1 MNIIN
6 TNLKFGTLTK
16 RKSTERIILHHRAG
30 YGSIESIHKLHSSY
44 GWSGIG
50 YHIYIRRDGTIY
62 QGRPID
68 MIGAHSAGSNYNSV
82 GVCFEGNFE
91 TDTMSEAQINAG
103 KQVVAYL
110 KLKYGINKVLRHSDV
125 CRTACPGKNFPFN
138 QIANS
143 VEVGNSD
150 VNNTTTIV
158 KDTTSSTTANS
169 IIETGQAHANNF
181 TSANIV
187 IDGIRGSETK
197 KAGIKVLQT
206 AMNLDYNAKLKV
218 DGEAGTETY
227 KALGYH
233 YVRRG
238 ETQYM
243 VTAVQILLMLKGYD
257 CQLECPGIFGSNLE
271 AAVKKYQRDY
281 QLTVDGIAGRNTIL
295 SLIH

>member
-1 MNIIN
+1 MEIIK

-16 RKSTERIILHHRAG
+16 RQSTARIILHHAVMN
-30 YGSIESIHKLHSSY
+30 GSVEDIHRVHLNN

-50 YHIYIRRDGTIY
+50 YHFYVRKNGEIYE
-62 QGRPID
+62 GRPVD
-68 MIGAHSAGSNYNSV
+68 MIGAHAAGSNYNSI

-91 TDTMSEAQINAG
+91 TEQMSDAQKQSG
-103 KQVVAYL
+103 KEIVAYL
-110 KLKYGINKVLRHSDV
+110 KDKYKISVVQRHSEV
-125 CRTACPGKNFPFN
+125 CRTACPGRNYPFN
-138 QIANS
+138 EIVSGQIVSSNNS
-143 VEVGNSD
+143 ATSPLPNKNGKKE
-150 VNNTTTIV
+150 IV
-158 KDTTSSTTANS
+158 SK
-169 IIETGQAHANNF
+169 GQAHANNF
-181 TSANIV
+181 ANCGIDT
-187 IDGIRGSETK
+187 DGIRGTNTM

-206 AMNLDYNAKLKV
+206 AMNLDYKSKLVV
-218 DGEAGTETY
+218 DGIAGTNTY

-257 CQLECPGIFGSNLE
+257 CKLECPGIFGPNLE
-271 AAVKKYQRDY
+271 SAVKQYQRDY